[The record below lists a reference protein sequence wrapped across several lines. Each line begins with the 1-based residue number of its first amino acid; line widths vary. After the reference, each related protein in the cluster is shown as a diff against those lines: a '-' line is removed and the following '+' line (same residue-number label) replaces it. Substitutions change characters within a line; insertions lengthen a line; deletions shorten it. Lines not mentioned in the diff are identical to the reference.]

1 MSVLRTLSCGNIG
14 LLALS
19 EEDIPARTWAA
30 SRKVEEQDVLVAV
43 LGAGGFVGSA
53 VAAELAARGVDVR
66 PVHAPRLESSAGN
79 AAVLVREASSQA
91 SAAATA
97 QLAAEFSGVDVVVNA
112 AGLATP
118 GNAGSPALTGA
129 NALLPCIVA
138 AAAAQ
143 AGVHRVVQLSSA
155 AVQGHRP
162 ALDESAERV
171 PFSAY
176 SRSKSLGEEALLKA
190 EHGETEA
197 VILRATSVQGP
208 GRPTTAALAKLAASP
223 LASVAAPGTAPTPV
237 SSINAL
243 AWFTAEIALYAG
255 SVPEIVLQPWEGL
268 SVTEVLAAAG
278 GRKPLKLPAWL
289 CRSALYSGYFL
300 SRLTGERLH
309 GSLRR
314 LELMWFGQAQHH
326 GWAEWKGLLP
336 HPHAPAVLRQAAVHH
351 AALHALPGN
360 GRRRRK
366 SAQVS

>member
-1 MSVLRTLSCGNIG
+1 MKAEN
-14 LLALS
+14 
-19 EEDIPARTWAA
+19 
-30 SRKVEEQDVLVAV
+30 QDVLVAV

-53 VAAELAARGVDVR
+53 VAAELAARGLAIR
-66 PVHAPRLESSAGN
+66 PVHAPRLESSADTV
-79 AAVLVREASSQA
+79 ADLVHEAGSQG
-91 SAAATA
+91 SATVTA
-97 QLAAEFSGVDVVVNA
+97 QLAAGFAGVDVVVNA

-118 GNAGSPALTGA
+118 GQAGSPALTGA

-162 ALDESAERV
+162 LLDESTDRV

-176 SRSKSLGEEALLKA
+176 SRSKSLGEEALLKV
-190 EHGETEA
+190 EHGGTEA

-208 GRPTTAALAKLAASP
+208 GRPTTAALARLAASP

-243 AWFTAEIALYAG
+243 AWFTAEIALHAG
-255 SVPEIVLQPWEGL
+255 PVPAIVLQPWEGL
-268 SVTEVLAAAG
+268 SVTDVLAAAG
-278 GRKPLKLPAWL
+278 GRKPLQLPAWL

-300 SRLTGERLH
+300 SRLAGERLH

-314 LELMWFGQAQHH
+314 LELMWFGQAQHR
-326 GWAEWKGLLP
+326 GWAEREGLLP
-336 HPHAPAVLRQAAVHH
+336 HPHAPAVLRQAAAQH
-351 AALHALPGN
+351 AALHGPEN
-360 GRRRRK
+360 RRHRRK
-366 SAQVS
+366 SAPLL